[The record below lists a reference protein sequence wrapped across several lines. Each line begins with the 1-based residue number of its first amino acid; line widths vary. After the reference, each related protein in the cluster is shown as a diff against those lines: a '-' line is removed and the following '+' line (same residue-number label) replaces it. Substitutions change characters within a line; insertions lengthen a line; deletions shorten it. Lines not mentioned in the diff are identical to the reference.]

1 MKPGVMSTTT
11 LLLATHDDRLID
23 PVLRLAAAAG
33 IEVELCPD
41 AGSVLNRWTLP
52 RGVFVGSDLVAD
64 LARFGP
70 GRRSHVVVLVD
81 GIADEELFRA
91 AFGVGAAHVVELPMA
106 EEWLADALAELTDD
120 RELGGRV
127 WGFLGGSGGVGAT
140 TLATAVASIA
150 SRDRAAA
157 ILDFDPWGPGLDR
170 VLGAERDAGVRWS
183 DLQAA
188 PGRLSARSL
197 RDALPRN
204 GELGVLTFGTSRAR
218 LDPLV
223 GHETL
228 SAARRGHDVVIVD
241 LPRCPD
247 DASEGALIGCD
258 RIVLVAHASVSG
270 VAAARRVLDRCDRL
284 DRVQLVVRATDRGSD
299 TEDVAAALGLAA
311 PILLG
316 HDRGLGEQLDLG
328 LGPVYRR
335 RSPITRAARELV
347 GRLSEG
353 AR

>member
-1 MKPGVMSTTT
+1 MSTTT
-11 LLLATHDDRLID
+11 LLLATRDDHLID

-41 AGSVLNRWTLP
+41 AGSALARWNLP
-52 RGVFVGSDLVAD
+52 SGVFVGADFVAD
-64 LARFGP
+64 LARLGP

-81 GIADEELFRA
+81 GIADEDLFRA
-91 AFGVGAAHVVELPMA
+91 AFGVAAAHVVELPMA
-106 EEWLADALAELTDD
+106 EEWLADVLAEMADD
-120 RELGGRV
+120 REVGGRV
-127 WGFLGGSGGVGAT
+127 WGFLGGSGGVGST
-140 TLATAVASIA
+140 TLATAVASLV
-150 SRDRAAA
+150 SRDRSTA

-170 VLGAERDAGVRWS
+170 VLGSEGDTGVRWT

-197 RDALPRN
+197 RDALPRDDA
-204 GELGVLTFGTSRAR
+204 LGVLTFGSGRAR

-223 GHETL
+223 GHEAV
-228 SAARRGHDVVIVD
+228 SAARRGHDVIVVD

-247 DASEGALIGCD
+247 DASEGVLIGCD
-258 RIVLVAHASVSG
+258 RLVLVARASVAG

-284 DRVQLVVRATDRGSD
+284 DRVQLVVRANDRSSD
-299 TEDVAAALGLAA
+299 ADDVAAALGLVG
-311 PILLG
+311 PIVLG
-316 HDRGLGEQLDLG
+316 HDRGLGEQVDLG

-335 RSPITRAARELV
+335 RSPVTRAARELV
-347 GRLSEG
+347 ARLSER